1 MRKLLTI
8 IVVGLF
14 FFSCSNNNEPET
26 PTNYVEK
33 LPQEFPEEVHR
44 FQQADSI
51 YFGHLGYQTVP
62 LDGDIV
68 LYDRQG
74 QVILRVSPNGD
85 IKQQVARLG
94 RGPGEVQDILS
105 LIKSA
110 EEGILVYDQRNQK
123 IIQFNDQLKY
133 QGEFNVKP
141 DEQNTITAAFPSD
154 KEDEYVIE
162 LSSYAYYMDRSRE
175 PERYLAQFN
184 METNTYGKKIVLKDR
199 LIAMSESRAGGRMVP
214 YTPIDLVHYSPKSET
229 LFLCDTET
237 SRITEIKSDFDTLQ
251 TISVSLP
258 SQELSPGER
267 DSLKEDSGP
276 GYEKSLEEKLPEV
289 KTPVEEF
296 KVDHLDRFWLRL
308 NYRGTT
314 QKWLVLDPEG
324 EPLKIVHLPKG
335 GMLTHISPDHLG
347 VRLDDVTFGI
357 FKPVE

>member
-1 MRKLLTI
+1 MRKLLS
-8 IVVGLF
+8 VVVMGLF
-14 FFSCSNNNEPET
+14 LFSCISSNEPEN
-26 PTNYVEK
+26 PSDYVEK
-33 LPQEFPEEVHR
+33 LPQEFPEEMNR
-44 FQQADSI
+44 FQEADSI

-74 QVILRVSPNGD
+74 QVILRISSNGG
-85 IKQQVARLG
+85 IKQVVARSG
-94 RGPGEVQDILS
+94 RGPGEMQDILS
-105 LIKSA
+105 LIKTA

-123 IIQFNDQLKY
+123 IVQFNNQLKY
-133 QGEFNVKP
+133 REEFNVKP

-154 KEDEYVIE
+154 KENEYVIE

-175 PERYLAQFN
+175 PERYLTQFN
-184 METNTYGKKIVLKDR
+184 KETNTYDTKIDLKER
-199 LIAMSESRAGGRMVP
+199 LVAVSESRSGGRIVP
-214 YTPIDLVHYSPKSET
+214 YTPIDLVYYSPKSET

-237 SRITEIKSDFDTLQ
+237 SRITEITSDFDTLQ
-251 TISVSLP
+251 TISLNLP
-258 SQELSPGER
+258 SQELSPEER

-276 GYEKSLEEKLPEV
+276 RYEKSLEEKLPEI

-296 KVDHLDRFWLRL
+296 KVDHRNRFWLRL

-347 VRLDDVTFGI
+347 VRLDDVTFGV
-357 FKPVE
+357 FEPVD

>member
-1 MRKLLTI
+1 MRQLLII

-14 FFSCSNNNEPET
+14 LFSCSKNNELESPSD
-26 PTNYVEK
+26 YLDK
-33 LPQEFPEEVHR
+33 LPQEFPEEVNR

-51 YFGHLGYQTVP
+51 YFGHLGYQTVS
-62 LDGDIV
+62 LNGDIV
-68 LYDRQG
+68 LYDRDG
-74 QVILRVSPNGD
+74 QLILRVSPKGNP
-85 IKQQVARLG
+85 KQQVARLG

-105 LIKSA
+105 LIKTA

-133 QGEFNVKP
+133 REEFNVKP
-141 DEQNTITAAFPSD
+141 DEQNTITGAFPSD
-154 KEDEYVIE
+154 KENEYVIE
-162 LSSYAYYMDRSRE
+162 LSSYAYFTDRNRE

-184 METNTYGKKIVLKDR
+184 KETNAYGKKIVLKDR
-199 LIAMSESRAGGRMVP
+199 LIAISESRAGGRTVP

-237 SRITEIKSDFDTLQ
+237 SRITEMTSDFDTLQ
-251 TISVSLP
+251 TISVDLP
-258 SQELSPGER
+258 SQELSPGES

-276 GYEKSLEEKLPEV
+276 GYKKSLEEKLPEV

-296 KVDHLDRFWLRL
+296 KVDHLDRYWLRL

-314 QKWLVLDPEG
+314 QKWLVLDPKG

-347 VRLDDVTFGI
+347 VRLDDVTFGV
-357 FKPVE
+357 FEPVE